1 MLSAFAQSP
10 KVIKK
15 HSEKRTKYEHL
26 DKKKVERRTRVLSFN
41 TKQKPVLKAA
51 NAEKQRLDYYISV
64 NWNSE
69 KGKWEN
75 SSKSEYTYDA
85 NGNITVYLY
94 YDLNNFIS
102 QWENSYK
109 SEYTYDTNGNPTVG
123 IYSDWNS
130 ETSQW
135 ENSSKSE
142 YTYDANGNPTVE
154 IYSYWNSET
163 SQWENSSKSEYTYD
177 ANGNPTVEIYSDWN
191 SETSQWENSSKSEYT
206 YDANGNPTVEIYSDW
221 NSETSQW
228 ENSSKSEYTYDANG
242 NPTVEIYSDWN
253 SETSQWENSYKS
265 EYTYDANG
273 NPTVEIY
280 SDWNSETS
288 QWENSYKSE
297 YTYDLTY
304 SLSDLILPDLDWF
317 APDYSNLIANK
328 PVDYISYDYID
339 GNWVNDRKR
348 TYHYSTVNV
357 SSVSSLS
364 TEGYSIYPNPAL
376 DVLNF
381 SFTSNIKVATFDLY
395 DTHGR
400 KLISKAIT
408 NKEQLNLEGLN
419 SGIYLYHLNLD
430 GLRQCGKLIKE

>member
-1 MLSAFAQSP
+1 MKTLFTVILSCTIMLSAFAQSP

-64 NWNSE
+64 DWNSE
-69 KGKWEN
+69 TSQWEN

-94 YDLNNFIS
+94 YDLNTIIS

-135 ENSSKSE
+135 ENSS
-142 YTYDANGNPTVE
+142 
-154 IYSYWNSET
+154 
-163 SQWENSSKSEYTYD
+163 
-177 ANGNPTVEIYSDWN
+177 
-191 SETSQWENSSKSEYT
+191 
-206 YDANGNPTVEIYSDW
+206 
-221 NSETSQW
+221 
-228 ENSSKSEYTYDANG
+228 
-242 NPTVEIYSDWN
+242 
-253 SETSQWENSYKS
+253 KS

>member
-1 MLSAFAQSP
+1 MKTLFTVILSCTIMLSAFAQSP

-94 YDLNNFIS
+94 YDLNNFI
-102 QWENSYK
+102 
-109 SEYTYDTNGNPTVG
+109 
-123 IYSDWNS
+123 
-130 ETSQW
+130 
-135 ENSSKSE
+135 
-142 YTYDANGNPTVE
+142 
-154 IYSYWNSET
+154 
-163 SQWENSSKSEYTYD
+163 
-177 ANGNPTVEIYSDWN
+177 
-191 SETSQWENSSKSEYT
+191 
-206 YDANGNPTVEIYSDW
+206 
-221 NSETSQW
+221 
-228 ENSSKSEYTYDANG
+228 
-242 NPTVEIYSDWN
+242 
-253 SETSQWENSYKS
+253 
-265 EYTYDANG
+265 
-273 NPTVEIY
+273 
-280 SDWNSETS
+280 S